1 MIGYTSSSGNGKTNN
16 NVKSKTKYCN
26 FNKIRN
32 TPTATE
38 KALIY
43 LVK

>member
-1 MIGYTSSSGNGKTNN
+1 MIGYTSSSGNGKTNKN
-16 NVKSKTKYCN
+16 TSSKTKYS
-26 FNKIRN
+26 NKIRN